1 MSFRDQMFVR
11 ENATVTTDRMGE
23 KSAESFQ
30 RLGLLP
36 RPGFSSAQAK
46 PGVASINPIWKGKGL
61 KDWPGPQ
68 VPFGLNFDTLW
79 PPPPYPSTALHMPR
93 LASPCL
99 ASSSLILSPCHIRFG
114 VAALMTRSW
123 ATTARR

>member
-61 KDWPGPQ
+61 KDWLGPTGAVRPQ
-68 VPFGLNFDTLW
+68 LRHAVASASVSLHL
-79 PPPPYPSTALHMPR
+79 PPH
-93 LASPCL
+93 ASPCL

-114 VAALMTRSW
+114 VAALTTRSW